1 MTLNTKEFARGR
13 KKSNR
18 ARLAVIVGIL
28 IVMTVFGVLHQFSS
42 GLRPAG
48 VDALCPFGGVESLI
62 TVLSTGKFL
71 ERVALSSFVLLA
83 ATLITALLFRR
94 SFCGNICP
102 LGTLQE
108 LAGRLGRR
116 IFGRR
121 FTVPERIDRPARYL
135 KYAVLAVVVVFSVI
149 LGELVFRP
157 YDPWVTWQ
165 HLTSVEL
172 FSEFLFGLAIL
183 AVSLGASLLYDRFF
197 CKYLCPLGAFVAIPA
212 KAGYFRVTRN
222 AETCIDCGACTRV
235 CPVNIPVAVLPSVT
249 SAECINCNL
258 CVNACPVQN
267 TLVNDGSKRGRI
279 GANTVLAATVAI
291 FAVTVL
297 VGTWA
302 GGAEWTIKGIEER
315 VMAAGVLN
323 PDEIK
328 GSDLFADLARLSGIP
343 KEAFT
348 EKFGLTDADYS
359 GRLRD
364 WAHKPGSAYEVED
377 VRAFVQEKMKK

>member
-1 MTLNTKEFARGR
+1 MTLNAKEFARGR

-28 IVMTVFGVLHQFSS
+28 FVMTVFGVLHQFSS

-71 ERVALSSFVLLA
+71 ERVALSSFVLLG

-121 FTVPERIDRPARYL
+121 FTVPENIDRPARYL

-172 FSEFLFGLAIL
+172 FSEFLFGLSIL
-183 AVSLGASLLYDRFF
+183 AVSLGASLLYHRFF

-212 KAGYFRVTRN
+212 KAGYFRVKRN
-222 AETCIDCGACTRV
+222 AETCIDCGVCTRV

-258 CVNACPVQN
+258 CVNACPVQD
-267 TLVNDGSKRGRI
+267 TLVIDGPRARRVSAG
-279 GANTVLAATVAI
+279 TVLAATVAI
-291 FAVTVL
+291 FADV
-297 VGTWA
+297 
-302 GGAEWTIKGIEER
+302 
-315 VMAAGVLN
+315 
-323 PDEIK
+323 
-328 GSDLFADLARLSGIP
+328 ARQIP
-343 KEAFT
+343 KEAFM
-348 EKFGLTDADYS
+348 EKFGLTDADYA

-364 WAHKPGSAYEVED
+364 WAHKSGSAYEVED
-377 VRAFVQEKMKK
+377 VRAFVRERMKK